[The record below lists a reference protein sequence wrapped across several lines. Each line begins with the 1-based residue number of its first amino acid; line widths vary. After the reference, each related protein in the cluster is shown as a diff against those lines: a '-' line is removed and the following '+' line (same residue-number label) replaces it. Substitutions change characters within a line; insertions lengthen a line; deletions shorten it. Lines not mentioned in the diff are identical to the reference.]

1 MSTLLERQVEQYH
14 QWRDDLVAAITAYQD
29 WLDERGDIEAQQSL
43 KLFDLLES
51 LRHDHITLAFV
62 AEFSRGKT
70 ELINALFFADFKQ
83 RLLPSDAGRTTM
95 CPTEL
100 FHDPSEGPYV
110 RLLPIETRYREETI
124 RQLKKKPVEWVTSR
138 LDLDSP
144 DQMMEAMQA
153 LTETKLV
160 SMVEARTMGLWDDQ
174 DPMQLDMVREGDKV
188 EIPRWRHALINY
200 PHPLLKSGLAILDTP
215 GLNALGSE
223 PELTLSM
230 IPSAHAVLFLLATD
244 TGVTRSDLEIWQKHV
259 QQHAAHSIAVLN
271 KIDAMWDELKPWD
284 KIQQSI
290 ERQRET
296 TATQLGIPPANV
308 LAISA
313 QKALVAKIRG
323 DQDLLKKSG
332 IEQLEQILASQIV
345 PLRQEI
351 LRTSVTREIGALV
364 LSSYKSVQQQ
374 LTAVRHEQKELA
386 SLSGKN
392 KEVIQRM
399 LNKLHEDKLVYEETI
414 RSFNVTRGVI
424 TQQGR
429 ILINNLALERLD
441 SILQKA
447 HDSIKGSWTTAG
459 LTRGMQSLIRHTAQ
473 QFQHIHKHS
482 GQIKGLVD
490 SAYVRF
496 HVKHGFERREAPVL
510 DMDQYKEAFLELGR
524 RTEAFCRD
532 PINIMTEKHFL
543 VRRFFLSL
551 AAEARAIFERAR
563 HDSES
568 WLRNVLGPLTTQITD
583 YKIGIERRIENIRK
597 IHDNIDSLQE
607 RLKELDVAQASL
619 NRQVLVLGGIL
630 QKLQSPAKKTQTP
643 PRTQAAA

>member
-1 MSTLLERQVEQYH
+1 
-14 QWRDDLVAAITAYQD
+14 
-29 WLDERGDIEAQQSL
+29 
-43 KLFDLLES
+43 
-51 LRHDHITLAFV
+51 
-62 AEFSRGKT
+62 
-70 ELINALFFADFKQ
+70 
-83 RLLPSDAGRTTM
+83 
-95 CPTEL
+95 
-100 FHDPSEGPYV
+100 
-110 RLLPIETRYREETI
+110 
-124 RQLKKKPVEWVTSR
+124 
-138 LDLDSP
+138 
-144 DQMMEAMQA
+144 
-153 LTETKLV
+153 
-160 SMVEARTMGLWDDQ
+160 
-174 DPMQLDMVREGDKV
+174 
-188 EIPRWRHALINY
+188 
-200 PHPLLKSGLAILDTP
+200 LLKSGLAILDTP
-215 GLNALGSE
+215 GLNALGTE

-308 LAISA
+308 VAISA

-345 PLRQEI
+345 PLRREI

-399 LNKLHEDKLVYEETI
+399 LNKLHEDKLTYEETI

-563 HDSES
+563 HDSEA

-607 RLKELDVAQASL
+607 RLKELDIAQASL
-619 NRQVLVLGGIL
+619 SKQVVVLGAIL
-630 QKLQSPAKKTQTP
+630 QKLQAPGKKTQSP

>member
-14 QWRDDLVAAITAYQD
+14 QWRDDLVAAITEYQN
-29 WLDERGDIEAQQSL
+29 WLEERGDIEAQQSL

-100 FHDPSEGPYV
+100 FHDPAEEPYV

-124 RQLKKKPVEWVTSR
+124 GQLKKKPVEWVTSR

-144 DQMMEAMQA
+144 DQMMGALQA

-174 DPMQLDMVREGDKV
+174 DPMQADMVRDGDKV
-188 EIPRWRHALINY
+188 EIPKWRHALINY

-230 IPSAHAVLFLLATD
+230 IPNAHAVLFLLATD

-259 QQHAAHSIAVLN
+259 QQHSTHSIAVLN
-271 KIDAMWDELKPWD
+271 KIDSLWDELKPWE

-290 ERQRET
+290 ERQREI
-296 TATQLGIPPANV
+296 TATQLGIPASNV

-323 DQDLLKKSG
+323 DRNLLRQSG

-364 LSSYKSVQQQ
+364 LASYKSMQQQ

-392 KEVIQRM
+392 KEVIQKM
-399 LNKLHEDKLVYEETI
+399 LNTLHEDKLVYEETI
-414 RSFNVTRGVI
+414 RSFNVTRSVI

-441 SILQKA
+441 SILEKA

-473 QFQHIHKHS
+473 QFQHIHKHA

-543 VRRFFLSL
+543 VRRFFLSI

-563 HDSES
+563 HDSEA

-597 IHDNIDSLQE
+597 IHENIDSLQE
-607 RLKELDVAQASL
+607 RLKELDVAQAVLSK
-619 NRQVLVLGGIL
+619 QVLVLGGIL
-630 QKLQSPAKKTQTP
+630 QKLQSPGKRAPARQ
-643 PRTQAAA
+643 QAAA

>member
-1 MSTLLERQVEQYH
+1 MSTLLEWQVEQYH

-29 WLDERGDIEAQQSL
+29 WLEARGDVEAQQSL

-100 FHDPSEGPYV
+100 FHDPNETPYV

-144 DQMMEAMQA
+144 EQMMDALQA

-160 SMVEARTMGLWDDQ
+160 SKVEARTMGLWDDQ
-174 DPMQLDMVREGDKV
+174 DPMQQDMVREGDRV
-188 EIPRWRHALINY
+188 EIPKWRHALINY

-230 IPSAHAVLFLLATD
+230 IPNAHAVLFLLAAD
-244 TGVTRSDLEIWQKHV
+244 TGVTRSDMEIWQKHV

-271 KIDAMWDELKPWD
+271 KVDALWDELKPWD
-284 KIQQSI
+284 KTQQAI
-290 ERQRET
+290 ERQRQA
-296 TATQLGIPPANV
+296 TAVQLGIPAASV
-308 LAISA
+308 LALSA
-313 QKALVAKIRG
+313 QKALLAKIRG
-323 DQDLLKKSG
+323 DEDLLKKSG
-332 IEQLEQILASQIV
+332 IEPLERMLANEII
-345 PLRQEI
+345 PLRREI

-364 LSSYKSVQQQ
+364 LASYKSVYQQ
-374 LTAVRHEQKELA
+374 LAAVRHEQKELA

-392 KEVIQRM
+392 KEVIQKM
-399 LNKLHEDKLVYEETI
+399 LNKLHEDKLTYEETI
-414 RSFNVTRGVI
+414 RAFNVTRGVI

-429 ILINNLALERLD
+429 ILVNNLSLERLD
-441 SILQKA
+441 GILQKA

-459 LTRGMQSLIRHTAQ
+459 LTRGMQSVIRHTAQ
-473 QFQHIHKHS
+473 QFQHIHKHA

-496 HVKHGFERREAPVL
+496 HVQHGFERREAPVL
-510 DMDQYKEAFLELGR
+510 DMDQYKKAFLELGR

-543 VRRFFLSL
+543 IRKFFLSV
-551 AAEARAIFERAR
+551 AGEARIVFERTRVECEA
-563 HDSES
+563 
-568 WLRNVLGPLTTQITD
+568 WLRNVLTPLITQIND
-583 YKIGIERRIENIRK
+583 HKAQIERRLENVKK
-597 IHDNIDSLQE
+597 IHDNIDSLQD
-607 RLKELDVAQASL
+607 RLNELEALQTAL
-619 NRQVLVLGGIL
+619 TKQLRVLEGIL
-630 QKLQSPAKKTQTP
+630 TKLQRP
-643 PRTQAAA
+643 PEAAQVQKRTGT